1 MPMRIL
7 SYDGAS
13 YRAQLL
19 RSNEEKGIG
28 FPVVTMVL
36 YFGEKKWDKPRSL
49 PECLTIPE
57 RLKPYVSDYKINVF
71 EICRPDP
78 ETVKL
83 FKSDFKIVADY
94 FVQTFRTKNY
104 KASPDTIRHVDEVL
118 KMLSIIAKDARFED
132 TVNEIYSSGE
142 EGGTT
147 MCEVLDRIEAR
158 GIAIGEA
165 RGIAIGE
172 AHGAERNAVQS
183 IRSLM
188 TTLKF
193 TAQQAM
199 DALMIPQ
206 NEQEHYLA
214 LLNS

>member
-1 MPMRIL
+1 M
-7 SYDGAS
+7 
-13 YRAQLL
+13 
-19 RSNEEKGIG
+19 
-28 FPVVTMVL
+28 
-36 YFGEKKWDKPRSL
+36 
-49 PECLTIPE
+49 
-57 RLKPYVSDYKINVF
+57 SDYKINVF
-71 EICRPDP
+71 EICRLDP

-83 FKSDFKIVADY
+83 FKSDFRIVADY

-158 GIAIGEA
+158 GEARGIAIGEARGEA

-172 AHGAERNAVQS
+172 ERGEARGAERNAVQA
-183 IRSLM
+183 IRNLM
-188 TTLKF
+188 KTVGWNAK
-193 TAQQAM
+193 QAM

-206 NEQEHYLA
+206 SEQEHYLA